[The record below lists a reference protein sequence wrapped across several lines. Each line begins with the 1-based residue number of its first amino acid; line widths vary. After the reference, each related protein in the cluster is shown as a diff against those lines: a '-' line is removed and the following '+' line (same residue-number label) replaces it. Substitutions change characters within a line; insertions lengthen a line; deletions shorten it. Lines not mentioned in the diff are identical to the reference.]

1 LSKLKIKRGDIVEVI
16 SGDDKGKSGK
26 VLMSISDKYK
36 VLVEGINFVKKHMP
50 KSEDNPQGGVVDR
63 EAPISI
69 SNVRKA
75 K

>member
-1 LSKLKIKRGDIVEVI
+1 
-16 SGDDKGKSGK
+16 
-26 VLMSISDKYK
+26 MSISDKYK